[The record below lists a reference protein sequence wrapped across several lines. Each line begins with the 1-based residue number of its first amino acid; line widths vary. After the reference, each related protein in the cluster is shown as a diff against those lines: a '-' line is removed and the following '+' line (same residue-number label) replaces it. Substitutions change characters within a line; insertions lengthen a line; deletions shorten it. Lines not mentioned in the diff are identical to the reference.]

1 MTRRPSLAAVARS
14 RGYALDI
21 SKSGPWWFADTV
33 APAGTH
39 HASGPMCVCQTR
51 RAAEAGLRAALLAMP
66 VKKTKEK
73 KR

>member
-1 MTRRPSLAAVARS
+1 MKRQTLRALAKS

-39 HASGPMCVCQTR
+39 HASGPMCVSNPPR
-51 RAAEAGLRAALLAMP
+51 RRSRAQGG
-66 VKKTKEK
+66 T
-73 KR
+73 